1 MPFLLFG
8 EDAFFGVGRADAFLP
23 LGRAVFGFEGVFTTD
38 ALVVVDFLLLSRDDD
53 DTRTSFLPGEEDAF
67 VNALG
72 IGVKLPESP
81 YWS

>member
-1 MPFLLFG
+1 MLG

-38 ALVVVDFLLLSRDDD
+38 ALVVDFLLLSRDDDD
-53 DTRTSFLPGEEDAF
+53 DTRTSFLPGEEDEVAF

-72 IGVKLPESP
+72 IGAKLPESP
-81 YWS
+81 Y

>member
-1 MPFLLFG
+1 MFG

-38 ALVVVDFLLLSRDDD
+38 ALVVDFLLLSRDDDD
-53 DTRTSFLPGEEDAF
+53 DTRTSFLPGDEEDEDVAF

-81 YWS
+81 Y